1 MPTIHLIELDAYHLA
16 SGHTH
21 RWFLAT
27 KPGYRSGPGDTPK
40 SLPWLPLVGKPSDV
54 SLSIASLGETMG
66 ATRVTLGSVEL
77 DNARDW
83 QGERQARVYDVTAD
97 AWITVTLP
105 VRPLNPLLTDYAL
118 AGWPLTEKV
127 IEEGAPYSTA
137 QVVASVTME
146 MPDPDSKRSTINLAV
161 RGREAD
167 FDDPLLTDKYTTSD
181 GESLADRTKERL
193 FGHAFQEPTYLGI
206 IGGLHHWSHN
216 GGHPIEDVP
225 VFWDRAFRLT
235 KRTTGT
241 PAAGEFKTDPATGIT
256 VTGSRPPEPMCEV
269 KGDKT
274 GGVWRRYVGEL
285 AQHLAVTVGGK
296 VPLARM
302 DAVSVTT
309 LDAVPREV
317 GYAIPTGS
325 SPTLREALD
334 KLLGSLARG
343 YWIVTAED
351 LLTVGR
357 LLAPAAPAARVY
369 RRGINTPGLTP
380 RNTNDR
386 GLPAKTVTLRYAG
399 LPKVTQTIVTEAT
412 EADTQLHKALWRE
425 VTDTDAATAAAYPGA
440 RSPTVETLLWDRTQA
455 VAEQAE
461 FLAELKQVRRV
472 YDLVA
477 QDGAPG
483 IDRRAVLQVFDDL
496 AGYEAGRLVTV
507 IGRINNARSK
517 IPTLVV
523 RE

>member
-1 MPTIHLIELDAYHLA
+1 M
-16 SGHTH
+16 
-21 RWFLAT
+21 
-27 KPGYRSGPGDTPK
+27 
-40 SLPWLPLVGKPSDV
+40 
-54 SLSIASLGETMG
+54 
-66 ATRVTLGSVEL
+66 
-77 DNARDW
+77 
-83 QGERQARVYDVTAD
+83 
-97 AWITVTLP
+97 
-105 VRPLNPLLTDYAL
+105 
-118 AGWPLTEKV
+118 
-127 IEEGAPYSTA
+127 
-137 QVVASVTME
+137 
-146 MPDPDSKRSTINLAV
+146 
-161 RGREAD
+161 
-167 FDDPLLTDKYTTSD
+167 
-181 GESLADRTKERL
+181 

-369 RRGINTPGLTP
+369 RRGSKKPGLRR
-380 RNTNDR
+380 RNTN
-386 GLPAKTVTLRYAG
+386 GPGSLENLRAQG
-399 LPKVTQTIVTEAT
+399 NEQEIESRLLLDKK
-412 EADTQLHKALWRE
+412 KA
-425 VTDTDAATAAAYPGA
+425 
-440 RSPTVETLLWDRTQA
+440 
-455 VAEQAE
+455 
-461 FLAELKQVRRV
+461 
-472 YDLVA
+472 
-477 QDGAPG
+477 
-483 IDRRAVLQVFDDL
+483 
-496 AGYEAGRLVTV
+496 
-507 IGRINNARSK
+507 
-517 IPTLVV
+517 
-523 RE
+523 

>member
-1 MPTIHLIELDAYHLA
+1 MTTIHLIELDAFHLA

-27 KPGYRSGPGDTPK
+27 KPGYRSGPSDTPA

-54 SLSIASLGETMG
+54 SLFIASLGETMG
-66 ATRVTLGSVEL
+66 ATKVSFGSVEL
-77 DNARDW
+77 DNTRDA
-83 QGERQARVYDVTAD
+83 QGQRLARVYDVTAD

-105 VRPLNPLLTDYAL
+105 ARPLNPLLTDYAL
-118 AGWPLTEKV
+118 AGWPLVEKV
-127 IEEGAPYSTA
+127 VEEGAPYSTA
-137 QVVASVTME
+137 QVVTSVTME
-146 MPDPDSKRSTINLAV
+146 MPNPDSKRSTISLSV

-167 FDDPLLTDKYTTSD
+167 FDDPLLTEKYGTSD
-181 GESLADRTKERL
+181 GESLADRTKERV

-241 PAAGEFKTDPATGIT
+241 PAAGEYKPDPATGIT

-269 KGDKT
+269 MGDKI

-285 AQHLAVTVGGK
+285 AQHLAVTVAGK

-302 DAVSVTT
+302 DTASVAA

-325 SPTLREALD
+325 SPTLRESLD
-334 KLLGSLARG
+334 KVLGSLARG
-343 YWIVTAED
+343 YWIVTAD
-351 LLTVGR
+351 GMLTVGR
-357 LLAPAAPAARVY
+357 LLAPTAPPVRVY
-369 RRGINTPGLTP
+369 RRGISTPGLTP
-380 RNTNDR
+380 RSTDSR

-399 LPKVTQTIVTEAT
+399 LPKIAQTIVSDAT

-425 VTDTDAATAAAYPGA
+425 VTSTDAATAVAYPGA
-440 RSPTVETLLWDRTQA
+440 RTQTVETLLWDRTQA
-455 VAEQAE
+455 TAEQAE
-461 FLAELKQVRRV
+461 FLSELKQVRRV

-483 IDRRAVLQVFDDL
+483 IDRRAVVQVFDDL